1 MTNFDDKH
9 YINLVLQGN
18 TNAFSILINE
28 YKDIVFSLAMKMS
41 INKEDAEE
49 VAQDAFVKA
58 YKSLNSFKSES
69 KFSTWLYKITYNT
82 CLDYLK
88 KNKNQ
93 KKVIQI
99 DTIIEAKVDNLSNA
113 INAIELKKRRKIIDE
128 SLQLLPYDETF
139 LLVLFY
145 FDDQNIN
152 EIAETLGIN
161 SNNVKIKLHR
171 SRKKLATILSTKF
184 ENEIIEYYEN

>member
-93 KKVIQI
+93 KNIIQI

-113 INAIELKKRRKIIDE
+113 INAIELEERRKIIDE

-139 LLVLFY
+139 LLILFY

-152 EIAETLGIN
+152 EIAEILGIN
-161 SNNVKIKLHR
+161 SSNVKIKLHR

-184 ENEIIEYYEN
+184 ENEI